1 VMCFLHPVGSACGD
15 EIDST
20 NWTANHSGV
29 EQIYEHVPPISKIN
43 WSPDAKSLILVA
55 TDSSLWIIRPPGYA
69 KARRLAGP
77 IESLQRYDGRLTV
90 NG

>member
-1 VMCFLHPVGSACGD
+1 MMCFLHPVGSACGD

-55 TDSSLWIIRPPGYA
+55 TDSSLSIIRPPGYA
-69 KARRLAGP
+69 KARRLTGP